1 MKKQHNYTV
10 MHWGTWQV
18 ESSEGEIVAVKPVPW
33 DKNPSRIG
41 QSLPDAVTSQTRIRR
56 PAVRAGYLQHGPA
69 SREGR
74 GKEPFVEVSW
84 EVALDLLARELR
96 SVKARCGN
104 EAIYGGSYGWASAGR
119 FHHAQSQLHRFLKGF
134 GGYTA
139 STNTYSSAAGERIL
153 PHILGPLS
161 PLHRQH
167 THFSELARECQ
178 LFVAIGGLPLRNA
191 RVNGGGAN
199 DHMLQYWLDKMQA
212 NGTRFINIS
221 PVRNDLSAVPEAEWL
236 AIRPGT
242 DTALL
247 LALSYVLIA
256 ESLYDR
262 AFVASHTVGFAP
274 YRAYLLGEHDGV
286 AKTPAWAAAIT
297 GLDAQRIADLA
308 REMARHRTMVNISGL
323 SSAPVKG
330 AGLLG
335 DGGPDRAAG
344 TARHPGRRPRVWL
357 RLHQPGG
364 RGAKSVFRPTLTRRG
379 ECGGQRYPGG
389 AAVRYA
395 AAPGR
400 NL

>member
-18 ESSEGEIVAVKPVPW
+18 ESSEGEIVAVKPVPQ

-84 EVALDLLARELR
+84 EVAWTCWRASCARSRRAAAMRRSTAAPTAGPALDAFTMRRASCTGFSRALAGTPPAPIPIAAPR
-96 SVKARCGN
+96 A
-104 EAIYGGSYGWASAGR
+104 AY
-119 FHHAQSQLHRFLKGF
+119 
-134 GGYTA
+134 
-139 STNTYSSAAGERIL
+139 SAAYSRAAEPAAPAAYPFFRA
-153 PHILGPLS
+153 GPGVS
-161 PLHRQH
+161 AVCRHWWSAAAQCP
-167 THFSELARECQ
+167 
-178 LFVAIGGLPLRNA
+178 
-191 RVNGGGAN
+191 VNGGGAN

-221 PVRNDLSAVPEAEWL
+221 PVRNDLSAVPDAEWL

-256 ESLYDR
+256 ESLYDQ

-274 YRAYLLGEHDGV
+274 IALICWASTMAWRKPQRGRRRL
-286 AKTPAWAAAIT
+286 PAWTPSASPIWRGRWPAT
-297 GLDAQRIADLA
+297 GR
-308 REMARHRTMVNISGL
+308 
-323 SSAPVKG
+323 
-330 AGLLG
+330 
-335 DGGPDRAAG
+335 
-344 TARHPGRRPRVWL
+344 W
-357 RLHQPGG
+357 
-364 RGAKSVFRPTLTRRG
+364 
-379 ECGGQRYPGG
+379 
-389 AAVRYA
+389 
-395 AAPGR
+395 
-400 NL
+400 

>member
-18 ESSEGEIVAVKPVPW
+18 ESREGEIVAVKPVPW

-84 EVALDLLARELR
+84 EVALDLVARELR

-191 RVNGGGAN
+191 QVNGGGAN
-199 DHMLQYWLDKMQA
+199 DHMLPYWLDKMQA

-221 PVRNDLSAVPEAEWL
+221 PVRTARRHAQIAFGVQFGQRGRFPVVLAPRDLGADPFARQRAIDEHHLAV
-236 AIRPGT
+236 
-242 DTALL
+242 
-247 LALSYVLIA
+247 
-256 ESLYDR
+256 
-262 AFVASHTVGFAP
+262 
-274 YRAYLLGEHDGV
+274 
-286 AKTPAWAAAIT
+286 
-297 GLDAQRIADLA
+297 
-308 REMARHRTMVNISGL
+308 
-323 SSAPVKG
+323 
-330 AGLLG
+330 
-335 DGGPDRAAG
+335 G
-344 TARHPGRRPRVWL
+344 TARDALRVEVHRLDVQPVGRHGGDGFRLWVHDEKGRRRFMDKREQL
-357 RLHQPGG
+357 SI
-364 RGAKSVFRPTLTRRG
+364 A
-379 ECGGQRYPGG
+379 
-389 AAVRYA
+389 
-395 AAPGR
+395 
-400 NL
+400 